1 MLYLILGMT
10 RPRGL
15 DGFSSAF
22 FKENWSIVGDDV
34 IEAVRGFFES
44 GRLVEQINH
53 TLIALIPKTSHSPT
67 ASDFRPIACTNVLY
81 KVITKVIANRM
92 IPCLPGL
99 IDHAQGAF
107 VDVRLMMDNI
117 FLAQELVKGYTRKH
131 CSPRCMIKV
140 DLRKAYGTISLD
152 FLKSVLLNI
161 GFPLQFVKWIMECVA
176 TASFSISI
184 NGTLHG
190 FFRGKRGLRQGT
202 IWNKVRAWI
211 GMPRQ
216 MSTLDSAVKW
226 IKKDRAGVWIKAKTI
241 RIAFIYTIYW
251 IWRVRNATRFDDK
264 KTREEEVFERIQY
277 MVYKILYTPFIPL

>member
-1 MLYLILGMT
+1 MIFI
-10 RPRGL
+10 
-15 DGFSSAF
+15 D
-22 FKENWSIVGDDV
+22 KKQ
-34 IEAVRGFFES
+34 
-44 GRLVEQINH
+44 RLHIC
-53 TLIALIPKTSHSPT
+53 
-67 ASDFRPIACTNVLY
+67 F
-81 KVITKVIANRM
+81 KVIDVLIKYFHSLVKKRAAKNSITALK
-92 IPCLPGL
+92 LPNGEL
-99 IDHAQGAF
+99 TTS
-107 VDVRLMMDNI
+107 MDQVAMEFEN
-117 FLAQELVKGYTRKH
+117 FYVNLFSTPELVKGYTRKH